1 MANKFHIVRL
11 LIVFSFLF
19 KSNLSFPQNRDYEV
33 ESITIKDG
41 LTNGCIRAIIQDSK
55 GFMWF
60 ATEGGLNRY
69 DGYNIKLYDCKQSI
83 ITTIF
88 EDPADSG
95 KILWIGTKQG
105 GLFQFNK
112 ESERFI
118 QYQHNADDPH
128 SISNNDVNCIYKDR
142 SGV

>member
-1 MANKFHIVRL
+1 MANKVHIAHL

-19 KSNLSFPQNRDYEV
+19 ISKISFPQNRDYEV
-33 ESITIKDG
+33 ESITTNDG
-41 LTNGCIRAIIQDSK
+41 LTNGSIREIIQDSK

-69 DGYNIKLYDCKQSI
+69 DGYNVKLYDCKQSI

-105 GLFQFNK
+105 GLFQFYK
-112 ESERFI
+112 KSEKFI

-128 SISNNDVNCIYKDR
+128 SISNNYVHCIYKDR